1 MDRDAIT
8 NRFTHHAPQNTEVVG
23 AHVETRHHFNT
34 LAQWVNE
41 ILPDCPEKEK
51 AIDALDLA
59 AMHTN
64 AGIAR
69 TQLETQALT
78 G

>member
-1 MDRDAIT
+1 VDADAIA
-8 NRFTHHAPQNTEVVG
+8 NRFVHHPPKNEDVVE
-23 AHVETRHHFNT
+23 AHVSAREEFMH
-34 LAQWVNE
+34 LALQINA
-41 ILPDCPEKEK
+41 LFPDCPEKEK

-69 TQLETQALT
+69 TQLETQSLT